1 MITSFEISSTTP
13 FVRSATFG
21 ATGSYA
27 RIDGTAIG
35 EIDPARE
42 TNAGIALLDKVP
54 RNARGRVEYRTDV
67 TILRPADSTRGNG
80 RMLYEVNNRGR
91 MMLFPNLCAGAAGNQ
106 PKTEADLGNAL
117 PFKLG
122 FTMVW
127 SGWDPGAPRVNGGL
141 ALDAPV
147 ATEDG
152 TPIVRRIREEFVSGT
167 RLGML
172 AAFPLSYEAADTQ
185 ARLTVRATRTAP
197 PREVAFTFVD
207 KRAICLLPDGSTPEL
222 GAIYE
227 FTYNATEP
235 RVLGLGFAV
244 TRDLISRLRSNGEM
258 LLGRR
263 PTHVLGFGI
272 SQAGRYLRD
281 HIALG
286 FNKDERGNRVF
297 DGVLTHVAGIGRL
310 FCNTPFGQPAR
321 TRTWHEDHDFPEVE
335 FPFSTAPFTNPIGGT
350 TASLL
355 RGDGSDPL
363 LIETNTATEYWQK
376 GASLLHT
383 DPDGMRDA
391 VLPQTVRGYF
401 LTGTNHTG
409 RAGAPRDA
417 GPCVLP
423 RNWHDPM
430 AAVRALLV
438 ALDEWV
444 ADGVAP
450 PPSRLP
456 RIDDGTLVPAEAVAF
471 PQAPGFV
478 APRAPNDVMPLPDWI
493 DPVTPM
499 RGWRVLVPQVGPDG
513 NELAGLKLPDIAVPR
528 GTHTGWNLYR
538 APYPAGE
545 LADRDGTFLAF
556 AKTEA
561 ERAAA
566 GDARPSL
573 AERYPTQADYVT
585 EVATVVA
592 QLCDDRLLL
601 AEDAAAYI
609 SRAKS

>member
-1 MITSFEISSTTP
+1 
-13 FVRSATFG
+13 
-21 ATGSYA
+21 
-27 RIDGTAIG
+27 
-35 EIDPARE
+35 
-42 TNAGIALLDKVP
+42 
-54 RNARGRVEYRTDV
+54 
-67 TILRPADSTRGNG
+67 
-80 RMLYEVNNRGR
+80 
-91 MMLFPNLCAGAAGNQ
+91 
-106 PKTEADLGNAL
+106 
-117 PFKLG
+117 
-122 FTMVW
+122 
-127 SGWDPGAPRVNGGL
+127 
-141 ALDAPV
+141 
-147 ATEDG
+147 
-152 TPIVRRIREEFVSGT
+152 
-167 RLGML
+167 
-172 AAFPLSYEAADTQ
+172 
-185 ARLTVRATRTAP
+185 
-197 PREVAFTFVD
+197 
-207 KRAICLLPDGSTPEL
+207 
-222 GAIYE
+222 
-227 FTYNATEP
+227 
-235 RVLGLGFAV
+235 
-244 TRDLISRLRSNGEM
+244 
-258 LLGRR
+258 
-263 PTHVLGFGI
+263 
-272 SQAGRYLRD
+272 
-281 HIALG
+281 
-286 FNKDERGNRVF
+286 
-297 DGVLTHVAGIGRL
+297 
-310 FCNTPFGQPAR
+310 
-321 TRTWHEDHDFPEVE
+321 
-335 FPFSTAPFTNPIGGT
+335 
-350 TASLL
+350 
-355 RGDGSDPL
+355 
-363 LIETNTATEYWQK
+363 
-376 GASLLHT
+376 
-383 DPDGMRDA
+383 
-391 VLPQTVRGYF
+391 
-401 LTGTNHTG
+401 
-409 RAGAPRDA
+409 
-417 GPCVLP
+417 
-423 RNWHDPM
+423 M